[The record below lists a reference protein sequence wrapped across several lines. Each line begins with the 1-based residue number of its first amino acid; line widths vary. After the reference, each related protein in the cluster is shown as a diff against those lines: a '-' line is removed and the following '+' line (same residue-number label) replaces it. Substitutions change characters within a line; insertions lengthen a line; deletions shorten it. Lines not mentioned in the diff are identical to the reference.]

1 MKRID
6 ISMER
11 TRVYGYQ
18 DRNLEIDNPL
28 MLFIT
33 EEGGHRVQD
42 TDGWVHYVPKKWQ
55 TLKWLPKIQTHVLWL
70 KQYSSRTF
78 LIMYNV
84 YFMKHFEDLL

>member
-42 TDGWVHYVPKKWQ
+42 TVGWVHYVPKGWQ
-55 TLKWLPKIQTHVLWL
+55 TLKWLPKNSDTCV
-70 KQYSSRTF
+70 
-78 LIMYNV
+78 V
-84 YFMKHFEDLL
+84 A

>member
-42 TDGWVHYVPKKWQ
+42 TVGWVHYVPKGWQ
-55 TLKWLPKIQTHVLWL
+55 TLKWLPKNLTANHS
-70 KQYSSRTF
+70 KAFTKTPYHAFDTF
-78 LIMYNV
+78 V
-84 YFMKHFEDLL
+84 VA

>member
-18 DRNLEIDNPL
+18 DRDLEIDNPL
-28 MLFIT
+28 MLWIT

-42 TDGWVHYVPKKWQ
+42 TGGWVHYVPKEWQ
-55 TLKWLPKIQTHVLWL
+55 TLRWLPKI
-70 KQYSSRTF
+70 SSQA
-78 LIMYNV
+78 V
-84 YFMKHFEDLL
+84 VA

>member
-6 ISMER
+6 ISMEK

-18 DRNLEIDNPL
+18 DRNLEIESPL

-42 TDGWVHYVPKKWQ
+42 TDGWVHYVPSGWT
-55 TLKWLPKIQTHVLWL
+55 TLKWLPKTNSIEIVA
-70 KQYSSRTF
+70 
-78 LIMYNV
+78 
-84 YFMKHFEDLL
+84 

>member
-18 DRNLEIDNPL
+18 DRDLEIDNPL

-42 TDGWVHYVPKKWQ
+42 TVGWVHYVPKGWQ
-55 TLKWLPKIQTHVLWL
+55 TLKWLPKNSDTCV
-70 KQYSSRTF
+70 
-78 LIMYNV
+78 V
-84 YFMKHFEDLL
+84 A

>member
-42 TDGWVHYVPKKWQ
+42 TDGWVHYVPQGWQ
-55 TLKWLPKIQTHVLWL
+55 TLKWLPKIISQAV
-70 KQYSSRTF
+70 
-78 LIMYNV
+78 V
-84 YFMKHFEDLL
+84 A